1 MQKLIIIRGHSGSGK
16 STFAH
21 QKIVEFKNTFSNAII
36 YHIENDKYMIKGGV
50 YSWTRTAYVQAKQ
63 SAKQDI
69 QQAFQQMALN
79 PTLNILLVISNVGAN
94 RREIDEYLSL
104 AETYKIDIE
113 IYRMQNFFRNQHNVS
128 LSIVCK
134 MYLDILATPL
144 PNEILIPAVKP
155 MSPYIKKRLQEIVYS
170 KCYCKYN

>member
-21 QKIVEFKNTFSNAII
+21 QKIIEFKNTFSNAII
-36 YHIENDKYMIKGGV
+36 YHIENDKYMIKDGV
-50 YSWTRTAYVQAKQ
+50 YSWTKNAYLQAKQ
-63 SAKQDI
+63 FAKKDI
-69 QQAFQQMALN
+69 QQAFQQMRLN
-79 PTLNILLVISNVGAN
+79 PIANILLVISNVGAN

-104 AETYKIDIE
+104 AETYKIDVE

-128 LSIVCK
+128 LSIVCN

-144 PNEILIPAVKP
+144 PDETLVPVVKP
-155 MSPYIKKRLQEIVYS
+155 MSPYIKQKLQRISYFRNIKES
-170 KCYCKYN
+170 K